1 MKRAVVVG
9 TGAGGATVAK
19 EIQGHFDVTILEAG
33 KAFRPFSLSLKI
45 PEKLKKSGLMFDEK
59 LIQLLFPT
67 MRVRKTDDRM
77 ILINAIGHGGTTTI
91 CAGNAVRKDED
102 LNKLGIDLDQ
112 EFEELYREVPVSVNH
127 DRLWRK
133 PTRQLFEI
141 CQEMGL
147 DPQPTPKMGY
157 YEHCRSCGHCILGCP
172 HGVKWDSRQF
182 LRMALD
188 KGARLLSGCKV
199 EKVVIENG
207 RSTGVLAKYRQRLQF
222 FPADLVILA
231 AGGLGTPV
239 ILQNSGIQ
247 CKPHLFVDP
256 VLCVACERPN
266 SFQNKEIP
274 MPFVSQKQGYILS
287 PYFDPLSFYFNR
299 KWKSPAKNILSL
311 MIKLADANA
320 GTLTGKTIDK
330 SLTTQDHEKLEE
342 AVALCV
348 EILERLGVKKDETFL
363 GTINAGHPGGMLP
376 LTTEDAQSMHS
387 PRLPGNLYAADATLL
402 PRSLGNPPIL
412 TIMAMAKRIAKVIQ
426 SLKTG

>member
-1 MKRAVVVG
+1 MKKAIVVG

-19 EIQGHFDVTILEAG
+19 EIQSHFDLTILEAG
-33 KAFRPFSLSLKI
+33 KEFRPFALNLEI
-45 PEKLKKSGLMFDEK
+45 PEKLKKTGLLFDEK
-59 LIQLLFPT
+59 LIQLLFPI

-77 ILINAIGHGGTTTI
+77 ILINGIGHGGTTSIST
-91 CAGNAVRKDED
+91 GNAIRKDKD
-102 LNKLGIDLDQ
+102 LKKLEINLDQ
-112 EFEELYREVPVSVNH
+112 EFEEIYKEVPISADH
-127 DRLWRK
+127 HRLWRK

-147 DPQPTPKMGY
+147 DPRPTPKMGY

-172 HGVKWDSRQF
+172 HGVKWDSRHF
-182 LRMALD
+182 LRMALEN
-188 KGARLLSGCKV
+188 GANLLSGYKV

-207 RSTGVLAKYRQRLQF
+207 RSTGVLAKHKQKLQF
-222 FPADLVILA
+222 FPADLIILA
-231 AGGLGTPV
+231 AGGLGTPS

-247 CKPHLFVDP
+247 CEPHLFVDP

-287 PYFDPLSFYFNR
+287 PYFDLLSFYFNK
-299 KWKSPAKNILSL
+299 KWRSPARNIISL
-311 MIKLADANA
+311 MIKLSDANV

-330 SLTTQDHEKLEE
+330 TLTHQDNEKLEE

-348 EILERLGVKKDETFL
+348 DVLKRLGVKKEEMFL

-376 LTTEDAQSMHS
+376 LTTEEAQSMHS
-387 PRLPGNLYAADATLL
+387 SRLPDNLYVADATLL
-402 PRSLGNPPIL
+402 PRSLGNAPIL

-426 SLKTG
+426 SLENG